1 MFRYRHRRDVMKIKY
16 LVNLFLTSLVI
27 FAFGGCATES
37 HQTITP
43 DTVNS
48 AGTPYNGAKSTLM
61 VGKFNNHSPYM
72 NGLFSDGNDVLGGQG
87 KSLLITDL
95 QQTGRFVVVDRDN
108 MNEITNEASIKGEH
122 LQLKGA
128 DYVIT
133 GEINEFGR
141 KEAGDQELYGIFGS
155 GKKQVAYSKVNLNVV
170 DVTTSTVVFAVQ
182 GAGEYALSDREVLG
196 FGGDSGYDST
206 LNGKVLDLALRE
218 AVNRLV
224 DGIEQGKWNPQKP

>member
-1 MFRYRHRRDVMKIKY
+1 MFPCRRRRDVMKTRSLIH
-16 LVNLFLTSLVI
+16 LFLASLVI
-27 FAFGGCATES
+27 FGFAGCATES

-108 MNEITNEASIKGEH
+108 MGEITNEAAIRGAQVK
-122 LQLKGA
+122 LKGA
-128 DYVIT
+128 NYVLT
-133 GEINEFGR
+133 GEVTDFGR
-141 KEAGDQELYGIFGS
+141 KE
-155 GKKQVAYSKVNLNVV
+155 
-170 DVTTSTVVFAVQ
+170 
-182 GAGEYALSDREVLG
+182 
-196 FGGDSGYDST
+196 
-206 LNGKVLDLALRE
+206 
-218 AVNRLV
+218 
-224 DGIEQGKWNPQKP
+224 